1 MFQFQHYGMKFGEY
15 NFGLLR
21 NAKHGVMAGEIG
33 FSGEVGKAYR
43 MGIAYFM
50 VPALL
55 SALTKNDFS
64 RMIEHDSTER
74 IYQWWDFL
82 TGDDEEFQ
90 RATYGRGAIGALIGA
105 PVLSD
110 ALALGELA
118 ELWELDPEGYN
129 DMGSATG
136 DQKFKKIVSILNVQA
151 GRAFYHTSPMVWDG
165 HGGRAFAAELG
176 IFPTARAKWL
186 QETGVE
192 VAEIVLP
199 KGVFEALDFI
209 EEHKEAARK
218 RSGASRS
225 RTIKR

>member
-1 MFQFQHYGMKFGEY
+1 MKFGEY

-33 FSGEVGKAYR
+33 MSGEVGKAYR
-43 MGIAYFM
+43 MGLIYFI

-64 RMIEHDSTER
+64 RMIEHDSAER
-74 IYQWWDFL
+74 IHQWWDFF
-82 TGDDEEFQ
+82 TGDDEEFE

-105 PVLSD
+105 PVFSD
-110 ALALGELA
+110 FLALGELA
-118 ELWELDPEGYN
+118 ELWELDPDGWATLIAGYN

-136 DQKFKKIVSILNVQA
+136 DQKVKKITSILNTQW
-151 GRAFYHTSPMVWDG
+151 GRLFYHTAPMVWDG

-176 IFPTARAKWL
+176 IFPTARAKQL

-192 VAEIVLP
+192 IAEMVLP

-209 EEHKEAARK
+209 EEHKEASRK
-218 RSGASRS
+218 KSGASRS
-225 RTIKR
+225 PMLKR